1 MRTRLHTVA
10 NAMCWMA
17 LAVLA
22 GGCGTVASLR
32 PPVDMAAIAGLERST
47 TVRWASPLYGGAP
60 RALVVLPRGA
70 VRDARELALRVDMAS
85 EVIPIDAGSGTG
97 EDGAPY
103 ENLLRALEDPLDLI
117 VVANLDLAAI
127 PQGAFERIR
136 EKVREGTGLLLAN
149 HHGRGNPAWFQEFL
163 GELAPVES
171 ALPITRGI
179 AASMTPEWQGGLDFV
194 QAGTYGDGRVVQL
207 NYPGRGPAYH
217 ALLPELSQPD
227 LAEWAH
233 YETYWSLVA
242 KAVLWAAH
250 REPSL
255 WIDRIQEEAE
265 RDIGFGELPPGM
277 TEAEMREYQAAMDS
291 RILRSYRL
299 YLNSPAEET
308 CEVMAQ
314 LRQPGRQWRTEFL
327 QKGEFLKPG
336 EGTYVLGVPAVPGD
350 FYLDAWVKRRGKV
363 IDWHSVPATIAAR
376 PYFNDLRAGR
386 DVVLPNDTV
395 RFSFELLPSQ
405 RTEDGLRRCVVVLRG
420 TDGFGRKVAYGTQ
433 DAPGARRPFA
443 AALEVADLISSRLTV
458 ECLLVAHPAGPGDV
472 PEFRLAGA
480 GGTRIPLGVR
490 LPGPAHPFGLAVAN
504 HGSQE
509 YGLRVLNERLA
520 GAGVTHV
527 AAEASRDA
535 ARFVP
540 ETGQTPVFLLSR
552 HWTPRD
558 IETLAGEGDVPAGAP
573 LSPVLETLARD
584 VREVQLGVADAFV
597 LGGGNGLT
605 ETYEAVWASPPVLQE
620 FRDRLWAEFGEP
632 AALGEAWA
640 ARFPTW
646 DALTLDG
653 LQKAAGDGFFE
664 PWMRFSRHVDTVF
677 LRLFALAREAVETA
691 EPDAPVGFSM
701 MTPSG
706 DGISALWSESAAA
719 AGFLA
724 LPPDQAAMARA
735 RAFRAPDSVTVL
747 QAPGAVSAE
756 EARWWPWHAV
766 LNGQGG
772 LWWNFAAGPESVVE
786 EAAGVDP
793 VFAEL
798 ATQASAVRA
807 GFADLFLRAEPANRT
822 VVVYDSRASERL
834 RGARKAPSRP
844 VEAALELLRVLG
856 FPVELAASA
865 ESRPE
870 AFEGCQCLI
879 LPDVAVLSDVE
890 AERIRAFVESGG
902 VALADTPP
910 GVFDELGRPRTNPPL
925 SDLFTGWTPQEAQPA
940 SAEGSEAGASSETGP
955 RAFLLNRSFGEEPA
969 VDIRT
974 AVEDVLGRAGCAP
987 AFRIDSDTAFDGER
1001 FRYRF
1006 GEAELFAALTSP
1018 TRAGRAKYRIAI
1030 PESACVYDLWTG
1042 LEVRRPGRIAWRA
1055 AAGEVA
1061 LFSALPYRVTEVHA
1075 VAPNTVRPGTRLNV
1089 AVEIRAEERAP
1100 GTHLVHVQLRPLG
1113 RPPLPCYDKTLVC
1126 EAGRGATYFPLA
1138 LDEAPGFYKVVVRD
1152 MLTGIVSEW
1161 PVEVASAARSVS
1173 LSIEPGS

>member
-1 MRTRLHTVA
+1 MSTRLRTVA
-10 NAMCWMA
+10 NVMCWMV
-17 LAVLA
+17 LVVLA
-22 GGCGTVASLR
+22 GGCGTMASLR
-32 PPVDMAAIAGLERST
+32 PPVDLADVPGLERST
-47 TVRWASPLYGGAP
+47 TVRWARPLYGGAP
-60 RALVVLPRGA
+60 RALLVLPRIA

-85 EVIPIDAGSGTG
+85 EVIPIDAGSEAG
-97 EDGAPY
+97 EDGAPF
-103 ENLLRALEDPLDLI
+103 EPLPRALEGRLELI
-117 VVANLDLAAI
+117 VVANLDLSAF
-127 PQGAFERIR
+127 PQDAFELIR
-136 EKVREGTGLLLAN
+136 EKVHAGTGLLLAN
-149 HHGRGNPAWFQEFL
+149 HGLGNPAWFQEFL

-194 QAGTYGDGRVVQL
+194 QAGVYGNGRVVQL

-242 KAVLWAAH
+242 KAALWAAH
-250 REPSL
+250 REPTL

-277 TEAEMREYQAAMDS
+277 TEGEMREYQAAMDS

-327 QKGEFLKPG
+327 QEGEFLKPG
-336 EGTYVLGVPAVPGD
+336 EGSYVLGVPAVPGD
-350 FYLDAWVKRRGKV
+350 FYLDAWVKRRGKI

-376 PYFNDLRAGR
+376 PYFNNLRAGR
-386 DVVLPNDTV
+386 NVVLPNDTV
-395 RFSFELLPSQ
+395 RLSFELLPSQ

-420 TDGFGRKVAYGTQ
+420 TDGYGRKVAYGAQ
-433 DAPGARRPFA
+433 DAPGARRPFTA
-443 AALEVADLISSRLTV
+443 GLDVADLISPRLTV
-458 ECLLVAHPAGPGDV
+458 ECLLVAQPAGPGDV

-509 YGLRVLNERLA
+509 YGLRILNERLA

-527 AAEASRDA
+527 VAEASKDA

-552 HWTPRD
+552 HWTPRE

-573 LSPVLETLARD
+573 RSPVLETLVRD
-584 VREVQLGVADAFV
+584 VLEAQLGVAGAFV
-597 LGGGNGLT
+597 LGGSNGLT
-605 ETYEAVWASPPVLQE
+605 ETYAAVWTSPPVLQE

-640 ARFPTW
+640 ARFPAW
-646 DALTLDG
+646 DDLTLDSIR
-653 LQKAAGDGFFE
+653 KAADDGFFE

-677 LRLFALAREAVETA
+677 LRLFALAREAIEEA
-691 EPDAPVGFSM
+691 EPDAPAGFSM
-701 MTPSG
+701 TASG
-706 DGISALWSESAAA
+706 DGISALWSELAAA
-719 AGFLA
+719 TGFLA
-724 LPPDQAAMARA
+724 LPPEPAAMARA
-735 RAFRAPDSVTVL
+735 MAFRAADSVTVL
-747 QAPGAVSAE
+747 QVPGAASVE

-772 LWWNFAAGPESVVE
+772 LWWNLAGGPENVVE
-786 EAAGVDP
+786 EAAGVEP
-793 VFAEL
+793 VFAAL

-822 VVVYDSRASERL
+822 VAVYDSRASERF

-844 VEAALELLRVLG
+844 VDGALELLHALG
-856 FPVELAASA
+856 FPAELIAPS

-870 AFEGCQCLI
+870 AFEGRQCLV
-879 LPDVAVLSDVE
+879 LPGVTVLSDVE

-902 VALADTPP
+902 VALADVPP
-910 GVFDELGRPRTNPPL
+910 GAFDELGRPRATPPL
-925 SDLFTGWTPQEAQPA
+925 NDLFQAWTPPEAQPA
-940 SAEGSEAGASSETGP
+940 PTEGSEAGASPETGP
-955 RAFLLNRSFGEEPA
+955 RAFLLNRPFGEEPA
-969 VDIRT
+969 ADTRT
-974 AVEDVLGRAGCAP
+974 AVEDVLGRAGCVP

-1001 FRYRF
+1001 FRFRF
-1006 GEAELFAALTSP
+1006 GEAEIFAALTSP
-1018 TRAGRAKYRIAI
+1018 TQAGRVKYRIAI
-1030 PESACVYDLWTG
+1030 PESACVYDLGTG

-1075 VAPNTVRPGTRLNV
+1075 AAPRTVRPGTRLNV

-1100 GTHLVHVQLRPLG
+1100 GTHMVHVQLRPLG

-1138 LDEAPGFYKVVVRD
+1138 LDEVPGFYKVVVRD

-1161 PVEVASAARSVS
+1161 PVEVALAARSVS
-1173 LSIEPGS
+1173 LSIEPDS